1 MLRFRWHY
9 VLQTR
14 TPLCSYA
21 NIGACFHDHSSWRV
35 ILNAF
40 VMKLSCL
47 LYSIRFFR
55 FVLELC
61 WVFNFNIHL
70 SKGFKPIATVQRTAG
85 DVFPVLRALRCV
97 QHEEPALRHK
107 DLAAAHGYQQ
117 LPHQALTSCL
127 QREKN
132 RIWVRI
138 NKKIQKTTMVHVNKL
153 VLGLTAWRLDGLTDP
168 NSFNL
173 LSLDAWKQPALPKT
187 FHGKVGLHRWDCQ
200 ALWED
205 G

>member
-14 TPLCSYA
+14 TFISYQILPLCSYA

-47 LYSIRFFR
+47 LYSIPFFR

-85 DVFPVLRALRCV
+85 DVFPVLRALRRV

-107 DLAAAHGYQQ
+107 DLAADHGYQQ

-127 QREKN
+127 QRDKN
-132 RIWVRI
+132 QICVRI
-138 NKKIQKTTMVHVNKL
+138 NKKTQKTEWNVNKL
-153 VLGLTAWRLDGLTDP
+153 VLGLTAWRLD
-168 NSFNL
+168 
-173 LSLDAWKQPALPKT
+173 
-187 FHGKVGLHRWDCQ
+187 
-200 ALWED
+200 
-205 G
+205 